1 MDNMQQLSEGEL
13 ERYSRQLMLSEI
25 SSGGQLKLKKS
36 RVLII
41 GAGGLGSPAAMYL
54 AGAGVG
60 TIGMIDPD
68 TVSLSNLQRQIMHN
82 EEREGMNKALSARR
96 TLEALN
102 SEIIVEA
109 YPCELTAENA
119 ADIIEGYDF
128 ILDCT
133 DNFETKFLI
142 NDVCVLLGKP
152 FCHGGIQEF
161 SGQVMTYAGGD
172 EPCYRCIFGDVPDSE
187 SVPRPSSKGV
197 IGAAAGVIGSIQ
209 ALEAVKY
216 LTGAGGLLTG
226 RMFIFDALKMTART
240 IAFHGKNKQCGVC
253 RTNKGIIE

>member
-1 MDNMQQLSEGEL
+1 MEKNDRLSENEL
-13 ERYSRQLMLSEI
+13 ERYSRQLMLGEI
-25 SSGGQLKLKKS
+25 GSDGQLKLKNS
-36 RVLII
+36 RVLIV

-60 TIGMIDPD
+60 NIGIIDAD

-82 EEREGMNKALSARR
+82 EEREGINKSLSARR

-102 SEIIVEA
+102 GNITVEA

-119 ADIIEGYDF
+119 ADIIEGFDF
-128 ILDCT
+128 VLDCT

-142 NDVCVLLGKP
+142 NDMCVLLGKP

-161 SGQVMTYAGGD
+161 SGQVMTYACGD
-172 EPCYRCIFGDVPDSE
+172 EPCYRCIFGDVPDSD
-187 SVPRPSSKGV
+187 SVPRPSTKGV
-197 IGAAAGVIGSIQ
+197 IGAVAGVIGSIQ

-216 LTGAGGLLTG
+216 LTGAGELLTG
-226 RMFIFDALKMTART
+226 RMLIFDALRMTART
-240 IAFHGKNKQCGVC
+240 VRFHGKNENCSVC
-253 RTNKGIIE
+253 RTAAGLME